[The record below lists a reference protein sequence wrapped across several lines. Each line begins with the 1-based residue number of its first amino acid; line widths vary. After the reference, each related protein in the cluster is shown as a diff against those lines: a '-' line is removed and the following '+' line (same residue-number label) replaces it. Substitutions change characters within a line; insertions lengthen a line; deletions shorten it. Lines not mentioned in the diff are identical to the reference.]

1 MSINELTALVTEY
14 RELTRMQ
21 EDLTAELDAIKD
33 KIKQHMTD
41 AGTDE
46 ITGPTWKA
54 TYKPI
59 TSTRLDSTALKKE
72 IPDIYTRYSKESTI
86 KRLTIK

>member
-1 MSINELTALVTEY
+1 MSISELTILVNEY

-21 EDLTAELDAIKD
+21 EDLIAEIDAIKD

-41 AGTDE
+41 TSTDE

-54 TYKPI
+54 TYKPV
-59 TSTRLDSTALKKE
+59 TSTRLDATALKKE
-72 IPDIYTRYSKESTI
+72 IPEVYARYSKESTV